1 MAWAVE
7 YTDTARTQL
16 RKLDRPMARRVLDYM
31 DAVAASSADPRE
43 RGRALSGPMGGLWRY
58 RVGRCRVI
66 CDIQD
71 DVLRVLVLRV
81 AGRDRVYR

>member
-1 MAWAVE
+1 MAWTAE
-7 YTDTARTQL
+7 YTDTAQSQL
-16 RKLDRPMARRVLDYM
+16 RKLDRRMARRILDYM
-31 DAVAASSADPRE
+31 DTITASSADPRE

-81 AGRDRVYR
+81 GGRDRVYR

>member
-1 MAWAVE
+1 MAWTVE
-7 YTDTARTQL
+7 YTDTARSQL

-31 DAVAASSADPRE
+31 DTRVATLADPRD
-43 RGRALSGPMGGLWRY
+43 RGQALTGPTGGLWRY

-71 DVLRVLVLRV
+71 DVLRVLVLRLG
-81 AGRDRVYR
+81 GRDQIYR